1 MNDLRSTEEMQKAK
15 NILFSF
21 LAFVLTTQT
30 VKAQV
35 QGGQSRLDIGKV
47 AKPAKIST
55 KPLSSYVVRNNVPT
69 EISVNSNS
77 AITEFYKDLLLK
89 PSNKVI
95 AHVKSAYKPEV
106 SNKDFLY
113 TNEELSISNIY
124 PNPANDFVN
133 LDYSFSTYKIVKVVF
148 YNVLGGKIADFK
160 LDSFDKQLRIETRNW
175 DNGIYLY
182 QLIFDGK
189 KLATKK
195 LLVRHN

>member
-1 MNDLRSTEEMQKAK
+1 
-15 NILFSF
+15 F
-21 LAFVLTTQT
+21 
-30 VKAQV
+30 
-35 QGGQSRLDIGKV
+35 
-47 AKPAKIST
+47 
-55 KPLSSYVVRNNVPT
+55 
-69 EISVNSNS
+69 
-77 AITEFYKDLLLK
+77 
-89 PSNKVI
+89 
-95 AHVKSAYKPEV
+95 
-106 SNKDFLY
+106 NKDFLY
-113 TNEELSISNIY
+113 INEELSISNIY

-148 YNVLGGKIADFK
+148 YNVLGGRIADFK